1 MQEVMKLA
9 ALFGVLAITVPNFIG
24 GETQYEDDIRAAK
37 LETEPNIKQRRGTAT
52 ATRDRS
58 GHFNFNAK
66 INGRHVKV
74 LVDTGASAVAINRST
89 ARRIGL
95 KLSKSDFRHKAK
107 TANGT
112 ALFARAT
119 LREIRIG
126 GIKVRHVPAAVLDD
140 RALDTTLLGM
150 SFLNR
155 LKRFEFKG
163 NRLRLVQ

>member
-1 MQEVMKLA
+1 
-9 ALFGVLAITVPNFIG
+9 
-24 GETQYEDDIRAAK
+24 
-37 LETEPNIKQRRGTAT
+37 
-52 ATRDRS
+52 
-58 GHFNFNAK
+58 
-66 INGRHVKV
+66 
-74 LVDTGASAVAINRST
+74 ST
-89 ARRIGL
+89 AKRIGL
-95 KLSKSDFRHKAK
+95 KLSKSDFRHKAR

-119 LREIRIG
+119 IREIHIG